1 MVSNI
6 AFFSVFTTEAR
17 LVNYITYEV
26 LSRNELLINAGFLK
40 ETLKRSLGTF
50 CS

>member
-1 MVSNI
+1 MISNI
-6 AFFSVFTTEAR
+6 TFFSVFTTETR

-26 LSRNELLINAGFLK
+26 LSRNELLIASFLK

-50 CS
+50 YS